1 MRRIVG
7 IILSLALAC
16 GLLLGA
22 GCVRSQSNQPTTI
35 TIWHVYGGQTD
46 SPLNDLIDVFNNT
59 VGVEEGIRVEVAMVS
74 DNKNIHNG
82 IIAAAAGEPG
92 SPKLPD
98 MFVSY
103 PKTVLALPD
112 QSILVDYRDYF
123 TEDELAAFVPAF
135 LEDGEVDGHLVCLP
149 VAKSTELL
157 FVNKTDFDR
166 FSAATG
172 VTLDS
177 LRTWEG
183 LFDAC
188 CVYEEWTDSL
198 TPDIESDG
206 KAFLAHD
213 YHFDYFQVGIESLG
227 TSFFDGDDIS
237 FSSTFARVWQPYA
250 RAAIS
255 GGLWLGGGY
264 ATDPLRTGEAV
275 ASVGSSASVLYYTNE
290 VIRADNTSE
299 IVEFDIMPVPTFAG
313 GEKMVMQRGAGIC
326 TVKSTP
332 EKEQAAIRFLKWLT
346 DPERNSQFAVSTGYM
361 PVVQEAYDSYLP
373 QCIEKLT
380 AQRYVELYR
389 AYIETQRDY
398 LFYKAP
404 QTDSYLQLEDAFES
418 NVRKHLS
425 AARNS
430 FIESGDESGAA
441 LDRLIADSYEQF
453 KKGF

>member
-1 MRRIVG
+1 MGVVRMRRMVG

-16 GLLLGA
+16 GLLLDA
-22 GCVRSQSNQPTTI
+22 GCVRSPSNQPTTI

-227 TSFFDGDDIS
+227 TSFFD
-237 FSSTFARVWQPYA
+237 R
-250 RAAIS
+250 
-255 GGLWLGGGY
+255 
-264 ATDPLRTGEAV
+264 
-275 ASVGSSASVLYYTNE
+275 
-290 VIRADNTSE
+290 
-299 IVEFDIMPVPTFAG
+299 
-313 GEKMVMQRGAGIC
+313 
-326 TVKSTP
+326 
-332 EKEQAAIRFLKWLT
+332 
-346 DPERNSQFAVSTGYM
+346 
-361 PVVQEAYDSYLP
+361 
-373 QCIEKLT
+373 
-380 AQRYVELYR
+380 
-389 AYIETQRDY
+389 
-398 LFYKAP
+398 
-404 QTDSYLQLEDAFES
+404 
-418 NVRKHLS
+418 
-425 AARNS
+425 
-430 FIESGDESGAA
+430 
-441 LDRLIADSYEQF
+441 
-453 KKGF
+453 

>member
-1 MRRIVG
+1 MRPIPFGR
-7 IILSLALAC
+7 
-16 GLLLGA
+16 
-22 GCVRSQSNQPTTI
+22 
-35 TIWHVYGGQTD
+35 
-46 SPLNDLIDVFNNT
+46 
-59 VGVEEGIRVEVAMVS
+59 
-74 DNKNIHNG
+74 
-82 IIAAAAGEPG
+82 
-92 SPKLPD
+92 
-98 MFVSY
+98 
-103 PKTVLALPD
+103 
-112 QSILVDYRDYF
+112 
-123 TEDELAAFVPAF
+123 
-135 LEDGEVDGHLVCLP
+135 GEV
-149 VAKSTELL
+149 
-157 FVNKTDFDR
+157 
-166 FSAATG
+166 
-172 VTLDS
+172 
-177 LRTWEG
+177 
-183 LFDAC
+183 
-188 CVYEEWTDSL
+188 
-198 TPDIESDG
+198 
-206 KAFLAHD
+206 
-213 YHFDYFQVGIESLG
+213 
-227 TSFFDGDDIS
+227 
-237 FSSTFARVWQPYA
+237 
-250 RAAIS
+250 
-255 GGLWLGGGY
+255 
-264 ATDPLRTGEAV
+264 V

-380 AQRYVELYR
+380 DQRYVELYR

>member
-1 MRRIVG
+1 MRRMVG

-16 GLLLGA
+16 GLLLDA
-22 GCVRSQSNQPTTI
+22 GCVRSPSNQPTTI

-213 YHFDYFQVGIESLG
+213 YHFDYFQ
-227 TSFFDGDDIS
+227 
-237 FSSTFARVWQPYA
+237 
-250 RAAIS
+250 
-255 GGLWLGGGY
+255 
-264 ATDPLRTGEAV
+264 
-275 ASVGSSASVLYYTNE
+275 
-290 VIRADNTSE
+290 
-299 IVEFDIMPVPTFAG
+299 
-313 GEKMVMQRGAGIC
+313 
-326 TVKSTP
+326 
-332 EKEQAAIRFLKWLT
+332 
-346 DPERNSQFAVSTGYM
+346 
-361 PVVQEAYDSYLP
+361 
-373 QCIEKLT
+373 
-380 AQRYVELYR
+380 
-389 AYIETQRDY
+389 
-398 LFYKAP
+398 
-404 QTDSYLQLEDAFES
+404 
-418 NVRKHLS
+418 
-425 AARNS
+425 
-430 FIESGDESGAA
+430 
-441 LDRLIADSYEQF
+441 
-453 KKGF
+453 

>member
-1 MRRIVG
+1 MRRMVG

-16 GLLLGA
+16 GLLLDA
-22 GCVRSQSNQPTTI
+22 GCVRSPSNQPTTI
-35 TIWHVYGGQTD
+35 TIWHVYGGQTILR
-46 SPLNDLIDVFNNT
+46 STISRCFNNT

-206 KAFLAHD
+206 KRFSPMITTSITSKWALSLSERRFSTVTTSRSARRSPACGSLMRARQSAEACGWEAAMRPIPFGRGRRLPALALRRAFC
-213 YHFDYFQVGIESLG
+213 I
-227 TSFFDGDDIS
+227 T
-237 FSSTFARVWQPYA
+237 
-250 RAAIS
+250 
-255 GGLWLGGGY
+255 
-264 ATDPLRTGEAV
+264 
-275 ASVGSSASVLYYTNE
+275 
-290 VIRADNTSE
+290 
-299 IVEFDIMPVPTFAG
+299 PT
-313 GEKMVMQRGAGIC
+313 K
-326 TVKSTP
+326 
-332 EKEQAAIRFLKWLT
+332 
-346 DPERNSQFAVSTGYM
+346 
-361 PVVQEAYDSYLP
+361 
-373 QCIEKLT
+373 
-380 AQRYVELYR
+380 
-389 AYIETQRDY
+389 
-398 LFYKAP
+398 
-404 QTDSYLQLEDAFES
+404 
-418 NVRKHLS
+418 
-425 AARNS
+425 
-430 FIESGDESGAA
+430 
-441 LDRLIADSYEQF
+441 
-453 KKGF
+453 

>member
-1 MRRIVG
+1 MDRQPY
-7 IILSLALAC
+7 
-16 GLLLGA
+16 A
-22 GCVRSQSNQPTTI
+22 G
-35 TIWHVYGGQTD
+35 
-46 SPLNDLIDVFNNT
+46 
-59 VGVEEGIRVEVAMVS
+59 
-74 DNKNIHNG
+74 
-82 IIAAAAGEPG
+82 
-92 SPKLPD
+92 
-98 MFVSY
+98 
-103 PKTVLALPD
+103 
-112 QSILVDYRDYF
+112 YR
-123 TEDELAAFVPAF
+123 
-135 LEDGEVDGHLVCLP
+135 
-149 VAKSTELL
+149 K
-157 FVNKTDFDR
+157 R
-166 FSAATG
+166 
-172 VTLDS
+172 
-177 LRTWEG
+177 WEG
-183 LFDAC
+183 VF
-188 CVYEEWTDSL
+188 
-198 TPDIESDG
+198 
-206 KAFLAHD
+206 AHD

-237 FSSTFARVWQPYA
+237 FNSTFARVWQPYA

-264 ATDPLRTGEAV
+264 ATDPLRTGEVV

-380 AQRYVELYR
+380 DQRYVELYR

-453 KKGF
+453 KKGV

>member
-59 VGVEEGIRVEVAMVS
+59 VGVEEGIQVEVAMVS

-149 VAKSTELL
+149 VAKSTELF

-206 KAFLAHD
+206 KAFFAHD
-213 YHFDYFQVGIESLG
+213 YHFD
-227 TSFFDGDDIS
+227 
-237 FSSTFARVWQPYA
+237 
-250 RAAIS
+250 
-255 GGLWLGGGY
+255 
-264 ATDPLRTGEAV
+264 
-275 ASVGSSASVLYYTNE
+275 
-290 VIRADNTSE
+290 
-299 IVEFDIMPVPTFAG
+299 
-313 GEKMVMQRGAGIC
+313 
-326 TVKSTP
+326 
-332 EKEQAAIRFLKWLT
+332 
-346 DPERNSQFAVSTGYM
+346 
-361 PVVQEAYDSYLP
+361 
-373 QCIEKLT
+373 
-380 AQRYVELYR
+380 
-389 AYIETQRDY
+389 
-398 LFYKAP
+398 
-404 QTDSYLQLEDAFES
+404 
-418 NVRKHLS
+418 
-425 AARNS
+425 
-430 FIESGDESGAA
+430 
-441 LDRLIADSYEQF
+441 
-453 KKGF
+453 

>member
-59 VGVEEGIRVEVAMVS
+59 VGVEEGIQVEVAMVS

-149 VAKSTELL
+149 VAKSTELF

-206 KAFLAHD
+206 KAFFAHD

-237 FSSTFARVWQPYA
+237 FNSTFAR
-250 RAAIS
+250 
-255 GGLWLGGGY
+255 
-264 ATDPLRTGEAV
+264 
-275 ASVGSSASVLYYTNE
+275 VGSSASVLYYTNE

-380 AQRYVELYR
+380 DQRYVELYR

-453 KKGF
+453 KKGV